1 MAKCFHV
8 QVLQNLL
15 SDATARTTNQNTK
28 KGKNEVQYFWKQCL
42 LCRTFVRMLL
52 EENFTN

>member
-28 KGKNEVQYFWKQCL
+28 KGKMKFNTSGNNVCYAEPLYVCY
-42 LCRTFVRMLL
+42 
-52 EENFTN
+52 